1 MTQEQFELLL
11 AAIRELKDTVESL
24 KGTSPNGHN
33 SKTIRNVCDE
43 IDSVNTS
50 IDDMKSSI
58 EKLSESIKKSR

>member
-11 AAIRELKDTVESL
+11 SAIRELKDSVESL

-33 SKTIRNVCDE
+33 SKTIRSVCDE
-43 IDSVNTS
+43 IDTVNTS

-58 EKLSESIKKSR
+58 DKLSESIRKSR